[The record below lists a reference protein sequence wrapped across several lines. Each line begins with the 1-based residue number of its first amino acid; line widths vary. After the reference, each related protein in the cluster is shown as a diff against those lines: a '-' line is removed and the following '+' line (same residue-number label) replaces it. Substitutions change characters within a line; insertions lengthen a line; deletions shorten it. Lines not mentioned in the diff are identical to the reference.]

1 MLHINNEVLCSNV
14 FFPEMGTIILIFSAI
29 VYGFLLPVGT
39 NRCKEPHESK

>member
-1 MLHINNEVLCSNV
+1 MLYINNEVLCSNV

-39 NRCKEPHESK
+39 NRCKESHESK